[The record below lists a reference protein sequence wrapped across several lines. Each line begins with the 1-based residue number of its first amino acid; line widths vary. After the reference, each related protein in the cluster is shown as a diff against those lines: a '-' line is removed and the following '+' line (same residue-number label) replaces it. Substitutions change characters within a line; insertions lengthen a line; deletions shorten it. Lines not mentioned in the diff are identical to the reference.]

1 MIKYIITVYF
11 QKIQF
16 YGEKTT
22 FLQKLRK
29 KALCGWA
36 TIGNTYMRDLS
47 IKRGY
52 NTYVCPV
59 GCNMTCLSQ
68 QNNNLY
74 RVALWICVL
83 KTAFYITGI

>member
-36 TIGNTYMRDLS
+36 TIGNTYV
-47 IKRGY
+47 Y
-52 NTYVCPV
+52 
-59 GCNMTCLSQ
+59 
-68 QNNNLY
+68 
-74 RVALWICVL
+74 A
-83 KTAFYITGI
+83 